1 MGAVIDADTHV
12 AESEHMWA
20 LFEKEMY
27 PKRPLLMSAP
37 EDTQYGGRN
46 AFWLI
51 DGNIVPKPAGRGGS
65 TLITP
70 STAQFQTSRTDIPVE
85 SRELTDPTQRLK
97 DMDRLMIDVQI
108 IFPTLFL
115 AYLTDDVNLEVAL
128 CRAYNRWI
136 SEACKKAGD
145 RMRWVAVPPLRSVEE
160 TLKEIKWAKDH
171 GAVGIFFR
179 GIEKD
184 LNLDDP
190 YFFPIYQSAMDHDI
204 PICIHTGMG
213 SPILSSLFYVE
224 RHSAFGHGRVPPIIA
239 FRNLVANKIPER
251 FPTLK
256 IGFLEASAG
265 WVPFVLHSLK
275 RQIQQRG
282 GDFSETD
289 LFKRY
294 RIYIAC
300 EADEDIHYLSRYIGE
315 DNMIIGSDYGHN
327 DPSEERA
334 LVKTMKSREDVPA
347 FLTDKILSDNSLR
360 FYGL

>member
-190 YFFPIYQSAMDHDI
+190 YFFPIYQS
-204 PICIHTGMG
+204 
-213 SPILSSLFYVE
+213 
-224 RHSAFGHGRVPPIIA
+224 
-239 FRNLVANKIPER
+239 
-251 FPTLK
+251 
-256 IGFLEASAG
+256 
-265 WVPFVLHSLK
+265 
-275 RQIQQRG
+275 
-282 GDFSETD
+282 
-289 LFKRY
+289 
-294 RIYIAC
+294 
-300 EADEDIHYLSRYIGE
+300 
-315 DNMIIGSDYGHN
+315 
-327 DPSEERA
+327 
-334 LVKTMKSREDVPA
+334 
-347 FLTDKILSDNSLR
+347 
-360 FYGL
+360 